1 MDKSVICQQGSGER
15 FGHISGLESAARNR
29 TSNDD
34 HDFFMKKYIPQ
45 CQVIFLMTKMKKSCS
60 KSQNNNMSY
69 NR

>member
-34 HDFFMKKYIPQ
+34 HDPQ